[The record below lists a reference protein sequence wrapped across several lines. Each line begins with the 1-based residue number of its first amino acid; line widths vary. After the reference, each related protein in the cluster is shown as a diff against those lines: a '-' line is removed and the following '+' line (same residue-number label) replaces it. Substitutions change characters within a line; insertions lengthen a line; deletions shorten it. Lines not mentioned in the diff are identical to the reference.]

1 MLFNAKRKFC
11 LAFFAPSIEIFSEM
25 KRIYL
30 YFALMSAAVHAS
42 IAGTTLIETGFESP
56 DDTKFFDL
64 ARFAANPSISE
75 SPEETIKGNAS
86 IIFDNMNTNA
96 RWPDTLIL
104 PKESLKKGKLYIC
117 SFKYKVLELGKGKRN
132 HAFFEIK
139 GADGKKSM
147 ADYQEFGREI
157 GETGQIKC
165 STRIPADCQSA
176 VFRMT
181 SYEGARLAIDDFK
194 FEELDWNG
202 EWFFDKSLFFGVK
215 NTLVERS
222 YAPLDDPIFS
232 IPREKFF
239 PMIDKYGQF
248 KHRDWPGKSKSDP
261 DFQARKESE
270 AKYNA
275 KLSDIKNRDKYGGY
289 LNDNFKFKATGKFRV
304 QKVGGK
310 WFLITPE
317 GNLFWSVGANAVA
330 ESSYTTLDDREFYFE
345 SLDKNFIFPG
355 RHSRHGYKKEGE
367 KSRTYSFNRYNDFI
381 KHGSDDGY
389 ARAERNLQRMKKW
402 GFNTVG
408 AWSHSAL
415 INFQEI
421 PYVIQVNSPR
431 ISYLK
436 SNNKNLVLH
445 WADFPDFFEPEFDNK
460 MRETLSK
467 LSAQINSPYCIGVIV
482 DNELSWQAKN
492 GMIAAAALT
501 CPPEQPTKKA
511 FLNILK
517 KKYSDISKLNA
528 AWGTSFKDWAELSSN
543 RTPIESESK
552 EFASDMDSFE
562 EIICKKY
569 FTSCRDAVKSVSP
582 DTLYISCRFAWRD
595 SIPVNAAGKICDI
608 VAMNLYGLNPTKQ
621 ANLPKD
627 FPDVPILIGEY
638 TFARIDKGNFGVYG
652 ICACRSEKER
662 VKKFNDYISDALANP
677 HIIGAH
683 WFQWGDQPV
692 TGRPD
697 GENFAFGIVDICDTP
712 DYAMTDAFRKVS
724 RKMYAKR
731 LARSKSA
738 KQTK

>member
-1 MLFNAKRKFC
+1 MLGV
-11 LAFFAPSIEIFSEM
+11 FFSTNIKIFIEM
-25 KRIYL
+25 KRICI
-30 YFALMSAAVHAS
+30 YFAIFAS
-42 IAGTTLIETGFESP
+42 CAHLNFAGTTLVKTGFESP
-56 DDTKFFDL
+56 EDMQIFDA
-64 ARFAANPSISE
+64 ARFAANPSISQ
-75 SPEETIKGNAS
+75 SAKETISGCS
-86 IIFDNMNTNA
+86 SLVLDNMNSGA
-96 RWPDTLIL
+96 RWPDTLVI
-104 PKESLKKGKLYIC
+104 PKESLKKGKVYAC

-132 HAFFEIK
+132 HVFFEIES
-139 GADGKKSM
+139 ADGKKSM
-147 ADYQEFGREI
+147 ADYREFGREI
-157 GETGQIKC
+157 GETGEIKC
-165 STRIPADCQSA
+165 SAKIPSDCKSA

-194 FEELDWNG
+194 FEEIDWNG
-202 EWFFDKSLFFGVK
+202 DWFFDKSLFFGMK
-215 NTLVERS
+215 NTLVERG

-248 KHRDWPGKSKSDP
+248 KHRDWPEKIKSDA

-275 KLSDIKNRDKYGGY
+275 KLPPINNRDKYGGY
-289 LNDNFKFKATGKFRV
+289 LNENYKFKSTGKFRI
-304 QKVGGK
+304 QKVRGK
-310 WFLITPE
+310 WFFITPE
-317 GNLFWSVGANAVA
+317 GNLFWSLGANAVA

-345 SLDKNFIFPG
+345 SLDKKFIFPG
-355 RHSRHGYKKEGE
+355 RHSRHGYKKAGE
-367 KSRTYSFNRYNDFI
+367 KSRTYSFNRYNDSI
-381 KHGSDDGY
+381 KHGSDDGE
-389 ARAERNLQRMKKW
+389 ARAERDIFRMGKW

-408 AWSHSAL
+408 AWPHPHM
-415 INFQEI
+415 INSQKI
-421 PYVIQVNSPR
+421 PYIIQVNSPR

-436 SNNKNLVLH
+436 STNKNLVLH
-445 WADFPDFFEPEFDNK
+445 WADFPDFFEPDFENQ

-492 GMIAAAALT
+492 GMISSAALT

-511 FLNILK
+511 FLAILK
-517 KKYSDISKLNA
+517 GKYKDISKLNA
-528 AWGTSFKDWAELSSN
+528 AWETSFKNWGELEAN
-543 RTPIESESK
+543 RAPIKSPTK
-552 EFASDMDSFE
+552 EFASDMDAFDE
-562 EIICKKY
+562 TICKKY
-569 FTSCRDAVKSVSP
+569 FTSCRNAVKNVSP

-595 SIPVNAAGKICDI
+595 TIPVNTAGKICDV

-652 ICACRSEKER
+652 ACVCRSEKER
-662 VKKFNDYISDALANP
+662 VEKFNAYISDALGNP

-683 WFQWGDQPV
+683 WFQWGDQPA

-724 RKMYAKR
+724 KKMYSKR
-731 LARSKSA
+731 LARKKGAA
-738 KQTK
+738 KAN